1 MLLKPS
7 CRSPSHLASELS
19 TQALQ
24 DLFLGGFC
32 MAVMGFR
39 SVEDYLLKWGNG
51 ICREV
56 KGRPLGFLVV
66 EELPLEAL
74 TECHGPWL

>member
-1 MLLKPS
+1 
-7 CRSPSHLASELS
+7 
-19 TQALQ
+19 
-24 DLFLGGFC
+24 
-32 MAVMGFR
+32 MAVMGFQV
-39 SVEDYLLKWGNG
+39 SEDYLLKWSNG
-51 ICREV
+51 ICGEV